1 MINSLKD
8 TKVRQTAE
16 NKKIFIII
24 LRYNFSKILTLRLI
38 HEFKICL

>member
-16 NKKIFIII
+16 NKKNIY
-24 LRYNFSKILTLRLI
+24 YNIEL
-38 HEFKICL
+38 